1 MGISE
6 WIILKMEVCQILYDG
21 VSLKEYKVIKT
32 AIWLIKYTPD
42 LKDKNARRFFE
53 KWITFKGNQRN
64 KKSNSIKSKTPKPQK

>member
-1 MGISE
+1 LGISE